1 MQRAI
6 DALEHVQ
13 NAGMSPYLNITVGH
27 YNAFSEDLKL
37 LLDYSKDKRYTTLLN
52 VATPAGMWSD
62 LAEIMVDEADKAYL
76 IEMRKKY
83 KNILRNLWDP
93 FDRKRERVIGCN
105 TINRLYITPAGD
117 VFTLAYVHIKVGN
130 IYENNSLAEISEKR
144 FRIRHFRDH
153 SDKCLAG
160 EDKDFVQL
168 FMRKKP
174 TTIFKPVT
182 AEEVFPAEDWV
193 S

>member
-1 MQRAI
+1 MARIEIESDVTGTVWKIEVEEGASVTEGQTLI
-6 DALEHVQ
+6 ILESMKMEIPVL
-13 NAGMSPYLNITVGH
+13 A
-27 YNAFSEDLKL
+27 
-37 LLDYSKDKRYTTLLN
+37 
-52 VATPAGMWSD
+52 SD
-62 LAEIMVDEADKAYL
+62 DGKVAEIMVDEADKAYL

-117 VFTLAYVHIKVGN
+117 VLPCPYVHIKIGN
-130 IYENNSLAEISEKR
+130 IYEHSLAEISEKG

-160 EDKDFVQL
+160 EDKDFVQN

-174 TTIFKPVT
+174 TTLFKPVT
-182 AEEVFPAEDWV
+182 AEEVFAAEDWV